1 MMDDMNKKYLATKI
15 SYETASV
22 ADLIQSHQDLLEQ
35 DDQIQSIISLGRKS
49 MDFFMS
55 IEEDSRVLYEVTQVK
70 RRILQF
76 LGLVD

>member
-1 MMDDMNKKYLATKI
+1 MDDMNKKLTTAKI
-15 SYETASV
+15 GYQTASV

-55 IEEDSRVLYEVTQVK
+55 IENDSRVLYEVTQVK
-70 RRILQF
+70 QRILQF
-76 LGLVD
+76 LELID

>member
-1 MMDDMNKKYLATKI
+1 MDDMNKKLTTAKI
-15 SYETASV
+15 GYQTASV

-55 IEEDSRVLYEVTQVK
+55 IENDSRVLYEVTQVK

-76 LGLVD
+76 LGLID